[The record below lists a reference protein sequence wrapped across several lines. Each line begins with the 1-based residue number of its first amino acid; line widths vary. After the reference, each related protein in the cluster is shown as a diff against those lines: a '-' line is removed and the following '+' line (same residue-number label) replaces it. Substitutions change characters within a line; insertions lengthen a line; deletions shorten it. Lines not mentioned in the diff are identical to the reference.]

1 MTTEQK
7 DIIGGF
13 DRARGEYWLAAV
25 STSGVNRAYKGPAAL
40 APNPNESYMMVMG
53 RVYDDSRERGYTE
66 EEAMACVQAYDRM
79 NARRVW

>member
-1 MTTEQK
+1 MTMEQK

-13 DRARGEYWLAAV
+13 DRARGEYWLAAGR
-25 STSGVNRAYKGPAAL
+25 TSVVNRASMRPAAL
-40 APNPNESYMMVMG
+40 APNPNESYMAVMG

-79 NARRVW
+79 NARRMW